1 MAVEVGEVGAFGGG
15 VGGEGGGLREVKT
28 EGETALELGFDRVTV
43 GGDDL
48 GSGSAGEGGQMLV
61 EQFGGEG
68 VGLVEAFEQLALPL
82 FASLYNQAALW
93 LTA

>member
-1 MAVEVGEVGAFGGG
+1 
-15 VGGEGGGLREVKT
+15 
-28 EGETALELGFDRVTV
+28 
-43 GGDDL
+43 
-48 GSGSAGEGGQMLV
+48 MLV